1 MAALLRDLRRRGLLD
16 DTLVVWSGEFG
27 RSPDNGVRSGG
38 AVVGRDHNAKAMS
51 VWLAGAGVRAG
62 EVVGAT
68 DDLGAEAV
76 AAVHP
81 LKDLHVTLL
90 HQLGMDDRRLTFFHE
105 GRFKQISQT
114 GDGSV
119 IRELLS

>member
-1 MAALLRDLRRRGLLD
+1 
-16 DTLVVWSGEFG
+16 
-27 RSPDNGVRSGG
+27 
-38 AVVGRDHNAKAMS
+38 MS

-68 DDLGAEAV
+68 DDLGNEAV

-90 HQLGMDDRRLTFFHE
+90 HLLGMDDRRLTFFHE